1 MIHETTWTWTF
12 HNRSE
17 LPIKFSIP
25 SQRICLD
32 RSIFSRQF
40 IDIPESMLVDPP
52 ITIAPGEKK
61 PLTAN
66 RGEISWHN
74 TKERELGFQIVAKID
89 ETFHILGCAAN
100 VREIR

>member
-1 MIHETTWTWTF
+1 M
-12 HNRSE
+12 
-17 LPIKFSIP
+17 
-25 SQRICLD
+25 D

-74 TKERELGFQIVAKID
+74 TKERELGFQIVAKMMRHFTSLVVLLMYVKFGRQNKTLHPTAD
-89 ETFHILGCAAN
+89 RG
-100 VREIR
+100 